1 MFGAQKVRMLLRPE
15 NRALRALLWLVIIFV
30 PGGMLLLGVLAA
42 DTLQRRYREAPR
54 VSEVDLADGPL
65 SSLGTTRS

>member
-1 MFGAQKVRMLLRPE
+1 MFGAQKARMLLRPE
-15 NRALRALLWLVIIFV
+15 NRALRALLWFVIIFV
-30 PGGMLLLGVLAA
+30 PGGLLLLGVLAA

-54 VSEVDLADGPL
+54 VSEVDLADAPL